1 MVEDTHGQTDE
12 GIRNARS
19 GKVLSAGASV
29 PKEDVAFPT
38 WRLSEYPTIESL
50 MEASSHRLDQLLT
63 PSLLFSHL
71 WRMEEGLEIPSF

>member
-1 MVEDTHGQTDE
+1 MGEDTHGQEDE
-12 GIRNARS
+12 GICNVRS
-19 GKVLSAGASV
+19 GKVLRAGACV
-29 PKEDVAFPT
+29 PKEDIAFPI

-63 PSLLFSHL
+63 PFLLFSHL